1 MDRRVPSPPFQD
13 LTPGSPPRCR
23 GRLGETTAL
32 ERWSGKMRTL
42 MTSASTSLARAEQA
56 ARDIDGF
63 RHWIRGAG
71 GADLIAICGVIGGET
86 WARRARLARHSVVEE
101 HGPYVMRARLQAPL
115 KLLRLGQAGRMPGV
129 DDTTFAGIGPD
140 DPRAATVQ
148 ICIEQIERGL
158 GALAVVSLAGACSKR
173 RAAR

>member
-1 MDRRVPSPPFQD
+1 MNASPS
-13 LTPGSPPRCR
+13 
-23 GRLGETTAL
+23 
-32 ERWSGKMRTL
+32 
-42 MTSASTSLARAEQA
+42 SLARAEQA
-56 ARDIDGF
+56 AREIEDF
-63 RHWIRGAG
+63 RSWIRGKG
-71 GADLIAICGVIGGET
+71 GVDLIAVCGVIGGET
-86 WARRARLARHSVVEE
+86 WARRARLARHSVVEG

-115 KLLRLGQAGRMPGV
+115 KLLRLGQARRMPGV

-158 GALAVVSLAGACSKR
+158 GALAIVSLAGAASKR